1 MDEDRKKLA
10 KKYEKIKLTVG
21 ITESIISAIL
31 IFLFLWLGYSKMLA
45 DYAFSFTS
53 NSYAALVIF
62 VFIIGLIS
70 SVLSFPLDYF
80 FSFRLE
86 HKFGLSNQKFIK
98 WIEEGLKSLAVGIVL
113 GTPIL
118 LLFYFMLLN
127 YEQWWLWFG
136 CVVMVYSVILAQIA
150 PVVIFPLFYK
160 FKSIDNETIKERIL
174 RLCDKAGFKVKG
186 VYVFDMS
193 KNTKKANAAFTGMGK
208 TKRIILGD
216 TLITGFSE
224 DEIEAVFAHELGHY
238 KKGHIKKNIFISL
251 FSTFAGLFII
261 SKIYLAL
268 LFVFGFIYPWELGA
282 LPLLALIM
290 GLVGFLTKPIGSY
303 ISRRFEFEADRYAID
318 ITQNIDVFKSLMEKL
333 AFQNLSDDEPNRF
346 VEFWSRSHPSV
357 KRRIEAGERYFSK
370 A

>member
-1 MDEDRKKLA
+1 
-10 KKYEKIKLTVG
+10 
-21 ITESIISAIL
+21 
-31 IFLFLWLGYSKMLA
+31 
-45 DYAFSFTS
+45 
-53 NSYAALVIF
+53 
-62 VFIIGLIS
+62 
-70 SVLSFPLDYF
+70 
-80 FSFRLE
+80 
-86 HKFGLSNQKFIK
+86 
-98 WIEEGLKSLAVGIVL
+98 
-113 GTPIL
+113 
-118 LLFYFMLLN
+118 
-127 YEQWWLWFG
+127 
-136 CVVMVYSVILAQIA
+136 
-150 PVVIFPLFYK
+150 
-160 FKSIDNETIKERIL
+160 
-174 RLCDKAGFKVKG
+174 
-186 VYVFDMS
+186 MS

-216 TLITGFSE
+216 TLVTGFTE
-224 DEIEAVFAHELGHY
+224 DEILTVFAHELGHY

-251 FSTFAGLFII
+251 FSTFAGLVII
-261 SKIYLAL
+261 SKIYSAL

-282 LPLLALIM
+282 LPLLALII